1 MTTQAQPS
9 PILAASPRLSRTS
22 KLFAR
27 SWSLQARET
36 CPGSLDAD
44 GELVPA
50 CSGCYATG
58 GQYYYPQVKT
68 VREHNR
74 QDWKHPGWVSA
85 MVSELKN
92 DQFFRWFD
100 SGDCYSL
107 ELAQKILQVIQQTPN
122 TRHWIPTRMHKFP
135 KFRTILDAI
144 NAQPNAVVRFSSDS
158 VTGEYTPGLHGSV
171 IIPKGTEPPK
181 GATLC
186 NAPPMPV
193 NAGKCRDDAGNTC
206 RECWNKETPVIA
218 YQSHGNKMK
227 KVIRLTL
234 EASTNQGV

>member
-1 MTTQAQPS
+1 MNTQAS
-9 PILAASPRLSRTS
+9 PHLSPDASPRLSRTS

-36 CPGSLDAD
+36 CPGSIGAD

-58 GQYYYPQVKT
+58 GQYYYPQVKA

-85 MVSELKN
+85 MVAELEN
-92 DQFFRWFD
+92 DRFFRWFD

-107 ELAQKILQVIQQTPN
+107 ELAQKILQVIQQTPHC
-122 TRHWIPTRMHKFP
+122 RHWMPTRMHKFP
-135 KFRTILDAI
+135 KFHAILDAI
-144 NAQPNAVVRFSSDS
+144 NAEPNAVVRFSSDS
-158 VTGEYTPGLHGSV
+158 ITGEYTPGLHGSV
-171 IIPKGTEPPK
+171 IIPKGTEAPA

-186 NAPPMPV
+186 NAPA
-193 NAGKCRDDAGNTC
+193 NAGKCRDSAGNTC
-206 RECWNKETPVIA
+206 RECWNKDTPVIA
-218 YQSHGNKMK
+218 YQSHGQKMR
-227 KVIRLTL
+227 KVIRLAL
-234 EASTNQGV
+234 EAATNKGA